1 MTEDEELLQSDHE
14 KLVMVKN
21 NRFARKRFRA
31 DLERLRTYLESRDR
45 GAAAE
50 QFRKVAG
57 RC

>member
-1 MTEDEELLQSDHE
+1 
-14 KLVMVKN
+14 MVKN
-21 NRFARKRFRA
+21 DRFVRKRFWE
-31 DLERLRTYLESRDR
+31 DLERLRTDLESRDR